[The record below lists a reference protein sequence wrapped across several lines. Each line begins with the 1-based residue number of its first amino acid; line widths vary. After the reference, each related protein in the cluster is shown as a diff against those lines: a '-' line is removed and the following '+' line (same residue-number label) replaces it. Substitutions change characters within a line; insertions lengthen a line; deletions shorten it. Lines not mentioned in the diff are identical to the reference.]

1 VKKNTQINAVRE
13 VLIRL
18 GLVMVLFTVTRLL
31 FYLFNIHSFNT
42 TSSSQ
47 FVIIFLG
54 GLRFDLT
61 AVLYLNSLYYILML
75 LPTNWR
81 GQAIYRKFTDYLFY
95 LTNAIG
101 LALNSI
107 DFIYYKFTSKRT
119 TVTIFKEF
127 AGEEN
132 YFQLAY
138 AMLRDYFYI
147 LFIWLA
153 LVVFLVWATK
163 QIKVR
168 SLVINSI
175 KEFIVQLVILIVFI
189 GLAVIGIRSGL
200 PPKQDFPLAPSDAGQ
215 YVENPGDIV
224 LVQNTPFTMMMS
236 LNKPVFPRIDYYDSL
251 SLENEYSVLKKPK
264 DSANF
269 KPMNII
275 LVIVE
280 SLGRE
285 PVGIFNKRLDNGN
298 YKGYTP
304 FLDSLAKHSYIF
316 VNSYANSRRS
326 IEGSPAV
333 LASIPSLQESFT
345 LSNYSGNNIN
355 TLPSLLKNK
364 GYFTAFF
371 HGAPNGSLGLTSF
384 AVQAGVDHY
393 YGLNEYN
400 NDKDFD
406 GVWGIWDHLFLPFA
420 INTMDSFKKPFISEI
435 FTVSSHHPYKI
446 PEGIEHLI
454 PDGKIKMHKS
464 IGYADYSLREFIN
477 TAKTKVWYNNTL
489 FVITG
494 DHTCT
499 PYFPEYQT
507 SVGAYTVPIIFFK
520 PGDKLVGLDSTTA
533 QQIDIMPTILSY
545 LNYDLPYIAFG
556 EDLLHP
562 SKEKFAISYFG
573 NAFQLIMDNW
583 VILYDLKNFVGFYNL
598 KVDPLMKNNLINTGL
613 SMQTK
618 MEKKIKAVIQQYNN
632 RMIDNRLTYP

>member
-1 VKKNTQINAVRE
+1 
-13 VLIRL
+13 
-18 GLVMVLFTVTRLL
+18 
-31 FYLFNIHSFNT
+31 
-42 TSSSQ
+42 
-47 FVIIFLG
+47 
-54 GLRFDLT
+54 
-61 AVLYLNSLYYILML
+61 
-75 LPTNWR
+75 
-81 GQAIYRKFTDYLFY
+81 
-95 LTNAIG
+95 
-101 LALNSI
+101 
-107 DFIYYKFTSKRT
+107 
-119 TVTIFKEF
+119 
-127 AGEEN
+127 
-132 YFQLAY
+132 
-138 AMLRDYFYI
+138 
-147 LFIWLA
+147 
-153 LVVFLVWATK
+153 
-163 QIKVR
+163 
-168 SLVINSI
+168 
-175 KEFIVQLVILIVFI
+175 
-189 GLAVIGIRSGL
+189 
-200 PPKQDFPLAPSDAGQ
+200 
-215 YVENPGDIV
+215 
-224 LVQNTPFTMMMS
+224 MMMS
-236 LNKPVFPRIDYYDSL
+236 LNKPVFPRIDYYDSF
-251 SLENEYSVLKKPK
+251 SLENEYSVLKEPK
-264 DSANF
+264 NSASF

-275 LVIVE
+275 LIIVE

-285 PVGIFNKRLDNGN
+285 PVGVFNKRLDNGN
-298 YKGYTP
+298 YNGYTP
-304 FLDSLAKHSYIF
+304 FLDSLAEHSYIF

-355 TLPSLLKNK
+355 TLASLLKSK
-364 GYFTAFF
+364 GYYTAFF
-371 HGAPNGSLGLTSF
+371 HGAPNGSLGLNSF

-400 NDKDFD
+400 NNKDFD
-406 GVWGIWDHLFLPFA
+406 GVWGIWDHLFLPYA
-420 INTMDSFKKPFISEI
+420 INTMDSFEKPFISEI

-446 PEGIEHLI
+446 PEGIEQLI

-477 TAKTKVWYNNTL
+477 TAKTKEWYNNTL

-507 SVGAYTVPIIFFK
+507 SVGAYTVPIILFK

-562 SKEKFAISYFG
+562 SKEKFAVSYFG

-583 VILYDLKNFVGFYNL
+583 VILYDLKDFVGLYSL
-598 KVDPLMKNNLINTGL
+598 KDDPLMKNNLINTGV
-613 SMQTK
+613 SMQVK